1 MINQLFDH
9 KERGFKEQINFRSEI
24 INEWLRNETSKT
36 LLNAFQKDSLG
47 ATFLKYT
54 YE

>member
-1 MINQLFDH
+1 MINQLYDH
-9 KERGFKEQINFRSEI
+9 KERGFKEQISFRSEI
-24 INEWLRNETSKT
+24 INEWLRNEKSRALTE
-36 LLNAFQKDSLG
+36 AYHKDSLG